1 MKHVKTFESFLN
13 ESGNQVI
20 FSIDDD
26 KLDQMLNARFSRQ
39 LDYKDDKG
47 DSLYVLPKREFD
59 QFIDLADSSGFDV
72 DYENSEDSV
81 VYVQESLV
89 NEADSV
95 KAERL
100 IGIVN
105 DAHKEGT
112 TVTVTKSGKTFELSS
127 FLYMHY
133 KTVEFKS
140 TNGTNVTFKHNDMV
154 TFQINESYKQIPYN
168 MKISGKFEITI
179 NGKLH
184 NTNIA
189 GFERQDDDN
198 DSLYLMDE
206 DPLKA
211 EHGSFIVKNSDMPK
225 LSKGI
230 SVKAV
235 CTKHNTQATLKRIGD
250 L

>member
-1 MKHVKTFESFLN
+1 MNTQVNNTHRNMKHIQTFEGFL
-13 ESGNQVI
+13 
-20 FSIDDD
+20 
-26 KLDQMLNARFSRQ
+26 
-39 LDYKDDKG
+39 
-47 DSLYVLPKREFD
+47 
-59 QFIDLADSSGFDV
+59 
-72 DYENSEDSV
+72 
-81 VYVQESLV
+81 

-95 KAERL
+95 KAEQL

-112 TVTVTKSGKTFELSS
+112 TVTVTKSGKTFEISS
-127 FLYMHY
+127 VLYMHY
-133 KTVEFKS
+133 KTVVFKA
-140 TNGTNVTFKHNDMV
+140 TNGSDVTFKHNDMV
-154 TFQINESYKQIPYN
+154 TVQINESYKQIPYN

-184 NTNIA
+184 NTSIA
-189 GFERQDDDN
+189 GFERRDDDN

-225 LSKGI
+225 LQKGTV
-230 SVKAV
+230 VKAM
-235 CTKHNTQATLKRIGD
+235 CSKHNTPATLKRIGD